1 MVRVAKGDIGVAGA
15 TAGFEQVLP
24 FVNFFGTSR
33 PVSATRIL
41 TKQSGGTEKKE
52 LKRGVPTCGLWAM
65 SKRVGTPRST
75 LELALTRR
83 RGAIASPTWGG
94 KSEMSFL
101 DGVQVD

>member
-1 MVRVAKGDIGVAGA
+1 
-15 TAGFEQVLP
+15 
-24 FVNFFGTSR
+24 
-33 PVSATRIL
+33 
-41 TKQSGGTEKKE
+41 
-52 LKRGVPTCGLWAM
+52 M